1 VRAIRTA
8 LVFAMNWSEA
18 DTSALWEV
26 RMATLVI
33 IHHLKDVD
41 EWIKL
46 FKANPPPQVGRWRL
60 LRGTDDRNRVHVV
73 GEVAASEVSA
83 VKEFVA
89 SDRMKDVFQRVN
101 AMSTAP
107 LEFVWL
113 EELTP

>member
-1 VRAIRTA
+1 
-8 LVFAMNWSEA
+8 M
-18 DTSALWEV
+18 WEV
-26 RMATLVI
+26 QMAPLVI
-33 IHHLKDVD
+33 IHRLKDVD
-41 EWIKL
+41 EWTKL

-89 SDRMKDVFQRVN
+89 SERMKDVFQRVN